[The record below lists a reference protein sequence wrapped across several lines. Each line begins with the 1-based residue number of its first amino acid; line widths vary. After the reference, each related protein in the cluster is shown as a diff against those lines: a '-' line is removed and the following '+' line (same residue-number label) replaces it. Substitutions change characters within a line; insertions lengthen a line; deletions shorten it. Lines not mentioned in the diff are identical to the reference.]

1 MSRSE
6 EARKETKLDKDIPED
21 MLISYTV
28 LFASHYKILN
38 FFRQIQ
44 LPKITY
50 QFAFYRICQYILG
63 GESNISLL

>member
-21 MLISYTV
+21 MLISYMV

-38 FFRQIQ
+38 FF
-44 LPKITY
+44 PSGPIT
-50 QFAFYRICQYILG
+50 
-63 GESNISLL
+63 